1 MAFRPLLA
9 ADATDADIRYPVLA
23 SPKIDGIRCLI
34 VNGQAVTRSLKPIP
48 NLFIRRMLEKYAP
61 DGADGEIVVGDSFNA
76 TTSAVMSRDGEPVF
90 TYFVFDDC
98 REAAAPI
105 SFRFRCHDMTNLLAE
120 YRMQN
125 AGWEVGFPVPQR
137 NAAGCRIQFLHH
149 KLIETAE
156 EMQAYY
162 QKCLTEGYEGVM
174 IRDPLGVYKHGRST
188 KREGILLKLKP
199 FADAEAVVVRI
210 DELQHN
216 GNAAETN
223 ALGLTERST
232 AASGKSAGGT
242 MGRLL
247 VKAVT
252 GDYSGKE
259 FFIGT
264 GFDQMLRNEIWAS
277 PQKFLGKKLTF
288 KYQAHGSVDLP
299 RIPVFLRWRDDA

>member
-1 MAFRPLLA
+1 MTFRPLLA

-34 VNGQAVTRSLKPIP
+34 VNGQALTRSLKPIP

-61 DGADGEIVVGDSFNA
+61 NGADGEIVVGDSFNA

-90 TYFVFDDC
+90 TYFIFDDC
-98 REAAAPI
+98 REASAST
-105 SFRFRCHDMTNLLAE
+105 SFRLRSHDMCGLLVE
-120 YRMQN
+120 VRRQRI
-125 AGWEVGFPVPQR
+125 GWEYPWLADGCKIQWLPQ
-137 NAAGCRIQFLHH
+137 
-149 KLIETAE
+149 ETISGPDQL
-156 EMQAYY
+156 QAYY
-162 QKCLTEGYEGVM
+162 VKCLTEGYEGVM

-232 AASGKSAGGT
+232 AASGKTGGGT

-247 VKAVT
+247 VRAIT

-264 GFDQMLRNEIWAS
+264 GFDQTLRNEIWAS

>member
-1 MAFRPLLA
+1 MTFRPLLA

-34 VNGQAVTRSLKPIP
+34 VNGKAVTRSLKSIP
-48 NLFIRRMLEKYAP
+48 NEHIRRMLEKYAP
-61 DGADGEIVVGDSFNA
+61 DGADGEIVVGDSFNS

-90 TYFVFDDC
+90 TYFVFDNC
-98 REAAAPI
+98 REAAATI
-105 SFRFRCHDMTNLLAE
+105 SFRFRCHDMVDVLNW
-120 YRMQN
+120 YREN
-125 AGWEVGFPVPQR
+125 VGTP
-137 NAAGCRIQFLHH
+137 AAGCSIQWLPHNF
-149 KLIETAE
+149 IETAE

-199 FADAEAVVVRI
+199 FADAEAIVVRI

-216 GNAAETN
+216 QNAAETN

-232 AASGKSAGGT
+232 AASGKSGGGT

-247 VKAVT
+247 VRAVT

-264 GFDQMLRNEIWAS
+264 GFDSKLRAEIWAS
-277 PQKFLGKKLTF
+277 PQKFLGRKLTF

>member
-1 MAFRPLLA
+1 MTFRPLLA

-34 VNGQAVTRSLKPIP
+34 VNGKAVTRSLKPIP
-48 NLFIRRMLEKYAP
+48 NLFIRRMLESHCVN
-61 DGADGEIVVGDSFNA
+61 GADGEIVVGDSFNS

-90 TYFVFDDC
+90 TYFIFDDC
-98 REAAAPI
+98 MEYHKDK
-105 SFRFRCHDMTNLLAE
+105 SFRVRIHEISNYEADPKLRE
-120 YRMQN
+120 Y
-125 AGWEVGFPVPQR
+125 APGSS
-137 NAAGCRIQFLHH
+137 IQFLPHSF
-149 KLIETAE
+149 IETAE

-199 FADAEAVVVRI
+199 FADAEAIVVRI

-216 GNAAETN
+216 QNAAETN

-232 AASGKSAGGT
+232 AASGKSGGGT

-252 GDYSGKE
+252 GDYSGRE

-264 GFDQMLRNEIWAS
+264 GFDSNLRAEIWAS
-277 PQKFLGKKLTF
+277 PQKFLGRKLTF

>member
-1 MAFRPLLA
+1 MVW
-9 ADATDADIRYPVLA
+9 D
-23 SPKIDGIRCLI
+23 
-34 VNGQAVTRSLKPIP
+34 
-48 NLFIRRMLEKYAP
+48 
-61 DGADGEIVVGDSFNA
+61 
-76 TTSAVMSRDGEPVF
+76 
-90 TYFVFDDC
+90 
-98 REAAAPI
+98 
-105 SFRFRCHDMTNLLAE
+105 
-120 YRMQN
+120 
-125 AGWEVGFPVPQR
+125 
-137 NAAGCRIQFLHH
+137 
-149 KLIETAE
+149 AE

-216 GNAAETN
+216 ENAAETN

-232 AASGKSAGGT
+232 AASGKSGGGT

-247 VKAVT
+247 VRAVT

-264 GFDQMLRNEIWAS
+264 GFDSKLRAEIWAS
-277 PQKFLGKKLTF
+277 PQKFLGRKLTF

-299 RIPVFLRWRDDA
+299 RIPVFLRWRDDV

>member
-1 MAFRPLLA
+1 MPFRPLLA

-34 VNGQAVTRSLKPIP
+34 VNGQALTRSLKPIP

-61 DGADGEIVVGDSFNA
+61 NGADGEIVVGDSFNS

-90 TYFVFDDC
+90 TYFIFDDC
-98 REAAAPI
+98 MEYYRDRA
-105 SFRFRCHDMTNLLAE
+105 FRVRMHDMDSFLTKCK
-120 YRMQN
+120 MQC
-125 AGWEVGFPVPQR
+125 AGWQVREG
-137 NAAGCRIQFLHH
+137 AAGCSIQFLQHNF
-149 KLIETAE
+149 IETAE

-162 QKCLTEGYEGVM
+162 VKCLTEGYEGVM

-216 GNAAETN
+216 QNAAETN

-232 AASGKSAGGT
+232 AASGKSGGGT

-264 GFDQMLRNEIWAS
+264 GFDQTLRNEIWAS

-299 RIPVFLRWRDDA
+299 RIPVFLRWRDDV

>member
-48 NLFIRRMLEKYAP
+48 NLFIRRMLEQYAP
-61 DGADGEIVVGDSFNA
+61 DGTDGEIVVGDSFNA

-98 REAAAPI
+98 REASAAI
-105 SFRFRCHDMTNLLAE
+105 SFRLRCHVMCGFLVERRVQNL
-120 YRMQN
+120 
-125 AGWEVGFPVPQR
+125 GWEYPWL
-137 NAAGCRIQFLHH
+137 AANCNIQLLHH

-156 EMQAYY
+156 EMQVYY
-162 QKCLTEGYEGVM
+162 VKCLTEGYEGIM
-174 IRDPLGVYKHGRST
+174 IRDPLGAYKHGRST

-252 GDYSGKE
+252 GDYRGKE

>member
-1 MAFRPLLA
+1 MPFRPLLA
-9 ADATDADIRYPVLA
+9 ADATDADIRYPVIA

-34 VNGQAVTRSLKPIP
+34 VNGQALTRSLKPIP

-90 TYFVFDDC
+90 TYFIFDDC
-98 REAAAPI
+98 REACAST
-105 SFRFRCHDMTNLLAE
+105 SFRLRSYAMCGLLVE
-120 YRMQN
+120 VRRQN
-125 AGWEVGFPVPQR
+125 TGWEYPWLADGCKIRWLPQ
-137 NAAGCRIQFLHH
+137 
-149 KLIETAE
+149 ETISGPDQL
-156 EMQAYY
+156 QAYY
-162 QKCLTEGYEGVM
+162 VKCLTEGYEGVM

-247 VKAVT
+247 VRAVT

-264 GFDQMLRNEIWAS
+264 GFDQTLRNEIWAS

>member
-1 MAFRPLLA
+1 MTFRPLLA

-98 REAAAPI
+98 KEAAAST
-105 SFRFRCHDMTNLLAE
+105 SFRIRCHGIYDSLAE
-120 YRMQN
+120 RRMQG
-125 AGWEVGFPVPQR
+125 AWWEDLWL
-137 NAAGCRIQFLHH
+137 AAGCRIRLLHH

-162 QKCLTEGYEGVM
+162 QKCLTQGYEGVM

-216 GNAAETN
+216 QNAAETN

>member
-1 MAFRPLLA
+1 MTFRPLLA

-34 VNGQAVTRSLKPIP
+34 VNGQALTRSLKPIP

-98 REAAAPI
+98 SVPSTPI
-105 SFRFRCHDMTNLLAE
+105 SYRVRCHEMIDILDQHRENVGTPT
-120 YRMQN
+120 
-125 AGWEVGFPVPQR
+125 AGSSIQWLPQESIS
-137 NAAGCRIQFLHH
+137 GPDQL
-149 KLIETAE
+149 
-156 EMQAYY
+156 QAYY
-162 QKCLTEGYEGVM
+162 AKCLTEGYEGVM

-216 GNAAETN
+216 QNAAETN

-232 AASGKSAGGT
+232 AASGKSGGGT

-247 VKAVT
+247 VRAVT
-252 GDYSGKE
+252 GDYSGRE

-264 GFDQMLRNEIWAS
+264 GFDQTLRNEIWAS

>member
-1 MAFRPLLA
+1 MTFRPLLA

-34 VNGQAVTRSLKPIP
+34 VNGQALTRSLKPIP

-61 DGADGEIVVGDSFNA
+61 DGADGEIVVGDSFNS

-98 REAAAPI
+98 RETCAAISYRLRAYGMMNTLKLYREEVGTPTAGSSIQWLPQTPI
-105 SFRFRCHDMTNLLAE
+105 SGPDQL
-120 YRMQN
+120 
-125 AGWEVGFPVPQR
+125 
-137 NAAGCRIQFLHH
+137 
-149 KLIETAE
+149 
-156 EMQAYY
+156 QAYY
-162 QKCLTEGYEGVM
+162 EGCLTEGYEGVM

-216 GNAAETN
+216 QNAAETN

-232 AASGKSAGGT
+232 AASGKSGGGT

-247 VKAVT
+247 VRAIT
-252 GDYSGKE
+252 GDYRGKE

-264 GFDQMLRNEIWAS
+264 GFDQTLRNEIWAS

-299 RIPVFLRWRDDA
+299 RIPVFLRWRDDV

>member
-1 MAFRPLLA
+1 MTFRPLLA

-34 VNGQAVTRSLKPIP
+34 VNGKAVTRSLKPIP
-48 NLFIRRMLEKYAP
+48 NVFIRSMLEKYAP
-61 DGADGEIVVGDSFNA
+61 DGSDGEIVVGDSFNA

-98 REAAAPI
+98 REACAAI
-105 SFRFRCHDMTNLLAE
+105 SFRFRVLRVASEC
-120 YRMQN
+120 RMQN
-125 AGWEVGFPVPQR
+125 AG
-137 NAAGCRIQFLHH
+137 CSIQFLHH
-149 KLIETAE
+149 NFIETAE

-216 GNAAETN
+216 QNAAETN

-232 AASGKSAGGT
+232 AASGKSGGGT

-264 GFDQMLRNEIWAS
+264 GFDSKLRAEIWAS
-277 PQKFLGKKLTF
+277 PQKFLGRKLTF

>member
-1 MAFRPLLA
+1 MTFRPLLA

-105 SFRFRCHDMTNLLAE
+105 SFRLRCHDMTNLLAE
-120 YRMQN
+120 SIDLR
-125 AGWEVGFPVPQR
+125 GSLT
-137 NAAGCRIQFLHH
+137 AGCSIQFLPHNF
-149 KLIETAE
+149 IETAE

-162 QKCLTEGYEGVM
+162 QKCLTQGYEGVM

-264 GFDQMLRNEIWAS
+264 GFDQTLRNEIWAS

>member
-34 VNGQAVTRSLKPIP
+34 VNGKAVTRSLKPIP
-48 NLFIRRMLEKYAP
+48 NEHIRSMLEKYAP

-76 TTSAVMSRDGEPVF
+76 TTSAVMSRDGEPAF

-98 REAAAPI
+98 KESFAPVLFRLRCNAMIDILDYYRKNVGTPTAGSSIQWLPQIPI
-105 SFRFRCHDMTNLLAE
+105 SGPDQL
-120 YRMQN
+120 
-125 AGWEVGFPVPQR
+125 
-137 NAAGCRIQFLHH
+137 
-149 KLIETAE
+149 
-156 EMQAYY
+156 QAYY
-162 QKCLTEGYEGVM
+162 VKCLTEGYEGVM

-216 GNAAETN
+216 ENAAETN

-232 AASGKSAGGT
+232 AASGKSGGGT

-247 VKAVT
+247 VRAVT

-264 GFDQMLRNEIWAS
+264 GFDSKLRAEIWAA
-277 PQKFLGKKLTF
+277 PQKFLGRKLTF

-299 RIPVFLRWRDDA
+299 RIPVFLRWRDDV

>member
-1 MAFRPLLA
+1 MPFRPLLA
-9 ADATDADIRYPVLA
+9 ADATDADIRYPVIA

-34 VNGQAVTRSLKPIP
+34 VDGQALTRSLKPIP

-61 DGADGEIVVGDSFNA
+61 NGADGEIVVGDSFNA

-98 REAAAPI
+98 REACAAI
-105 SFRFRCHDMTNLLAE
+105 SFRFRCHDMLDTLTW
-120 YRMQN
+120 YRKQQ
-125 AGWEVGFPVPQR
+125 AWDAFRDG
-137 NAAGCRIQFLHH
+137 AAGCSIQWLPHNF
-149 KLIETAE
+149 IETAE

-162 QKCLTEGYEGVM
+162 AKCLTEGYEGVM

-199 FADAEAVVVRI
+199 FADAEPAVVRI

-232 AASGKSAGGT
+232 AASGKTGGGT

-247 VKAVT
+247 VRAIT

-264 GFDQMLRNEIWAS
+264 GFDQTLRNDIWAS